1 MCFLKT
7 KISNNSFRLYA
18 IFTKS
23 GYNHCCLYGPKAN
36 WEFYRRYG
44 YFIEANGCFTLVT
57 NKMYMVIVVMAFFT
71 VVFVCVVVC

>member
-7 KISNNSFRLYA
+7 KISNDSFRLFA
-18 IFTKS
+18 IFTMS
-23 GYNHCCLYGPKAN
+23 GYNHCCLYGSKAN

-71 VVFVCVVVC
+71 VVFTKGV